1 MKTTGERPHLQRGLP
16 ERGVSPSGWLQTVM
30 AHRLSSPHP
39 STSHAKASERR
50 SAVLTVS
57 GSSGFA
63 MATHSSQA
71 KFPFPS
77 GHILQGRPI
86 DRSDPGRPAV
96 PPSGKEHQAPE
107 RRRRGRSQRKSP
119 RGNKRSQHPPTAHHL
134 NPVPSQVPS
143 AEQHPRSPEHP
154 VSAHPPCSRKGPLLQ
169 ACGLK
174 RPRRVKRETTN
185 SRFCGFVDLAIF
197 LWSLAVSRRSGIRQ
211 TQTGTC
217 PKVGPLPV
225 RQKG

>member
-86 DRSDPGRPAV
+86 DRSDPGRPTV
-96 PPSGKEHQAPE
+96 PPLAAAAGAAVGAEGGVDASRLAA
-107 RRRRGRSQRKSP
+107 
-119 RGNKRSQHPPTAHHL
+119 NKRSQHPHT
-134 NPVPSQVPS
+134 
-143 AEQHPRSPEHP
+143 
-154 VSAHPPCSRKGPLLQ
+154 
-169 ACGLK
+169 
-174 RPRRVKRETTN
+174 
-185 SRFCGFVDLAIF
+185 
-197 LWSLAVSRRSGIRQ
+197 RRSSTRQASTIGRPPSRQLQPPLRQSGLLGRPKWAIRFVNL
-211 TQTGTC
+211 
-217 PKVGPLPV
+217 PHPLTAVANPPAAV
-225 RQKG
+225 HRPTP

>member
-86 DRSDPGRPAV
+86 DRSDPGRPTV
-96 PPSGKEHQAPE
+96 PPLAAAAGAAVGAEGGVDASRLAA
-107 RRRRGRSQRKSP
+107 
-119 RGNKRSQHPPTAHHL
+119 NKRSQHPPTAHHL

-185 SRFCGFVDLAIF
+185 SRFLF
-197 LWSLAVSRRSGIRQ
+197 
-211 TQTGTC
+211 
-217 PKVGPLPV
+217 
-225 RQKG
+225 